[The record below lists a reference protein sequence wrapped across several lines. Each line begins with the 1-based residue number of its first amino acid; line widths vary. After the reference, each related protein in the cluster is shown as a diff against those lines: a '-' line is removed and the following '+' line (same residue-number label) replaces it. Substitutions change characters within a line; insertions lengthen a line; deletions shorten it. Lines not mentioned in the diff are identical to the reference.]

1 MSLPDRAF
9 RTRSTRSVL
18 ASLAVLA
25 IFAAGCTVQPL
36 YGTNGVSASGA
47 PVPGVAAEL
56 ASIEVAP
63 VNTRIAQQTRNHLI
77 FLLTGGQGRTE
88 NPRYRLNLTVRP
100 VHAAA
105 AHVSAGA
112 RQQSSLEDIPTSQTL
127 TVTATYRLIDTSTGQ
142 PVATGTRS
150 VMAAY
155 DLSRQEFAA
164 LRARRDAE
172 DRGAQEVAELI
183 RMAVA
188 GDLSRRAPGS

>member
-1 MSLPDRAF
+1 MSLPDRVF
-9 RTRSTRSVL
+9 RARTVL
-18 ASLAVLA
+18 AGVAVLA

-36 YGTNGVSASGA
+36 YGTNGLSASGTPA
-47 PVPGVAAEL
+47 SGVAAEL

-63 VNTRIAQQTRNHLI
+63 VDTRIAQQARNHLM
-77 FLLTGGQGRTE
+77 FLFTRGQGRTD
-88 NPRYRLNLTVRP
+88 NPRYRLDLTVLSRQG
-100 VHAAA
+100 AAA
-105 AHVSAGA
+105 QIT
-112 RQQSSLEDIPTSQTL
+112 RRLDDEPTSQIL
-127 TVTATYRLIDTSTGQ
+127 TVTATYQLIDTSTGQ
-142 PVATGTRS
+142 PVAAGTRS
-150 VMAAY
+150 AMAAY

>member
-9 RTRSTRSVL
+9 RTRTVL
-18 ASLAVLA
+18 ASLAALA

-36 YGTNGVSASGA
+36 YGTNGVSAAGT

-63 VNTRIAQQTRNHLI
+63 VNTRIAQQARNHLI
-77 FLLTGGQGRTE
+77 FLFTGGQGRTD
-88 NPRYRLNLTVRP
+88 NPRYRLDLTVRP

-105 AHVSAGA
+105 ARITRRVDD
-112 RQQSSLEDIPTSQTL
+112 EPTSQTL
-127 TVTATYRLIDTSTGQ
+127 TVTATYRLIDSSTGE

-150 VMAAY
+150 AMAAY

-172 DRGAQEVAELI
+172 DRGAREVAELI

-188 GDLSRRAPGS
+188 ADLSRRAPGS